1 MYKLASGVERRRC
14 VSMVESSAGDRAYY
28 FLLATVY
35 YNVLSGSVFGIL
47 EKVLANPKAFFQYA
61 AHVLPRV
68 SNYFIMLLFGMF
80 AEVGMILVQACVT
93 PLREHF
99 EYGTFI
105 FPFFKVLPRIWFVFT
120 VMLLY
125 AIIQPVTSWVALA
138 FFVVARPIFRRVFAA
153 HSETYPAV
161 AGEGEFLVGFF

>member
-80 AEVGMILVQACVT
+80 AEVKTEPRGDPTAERWKCK
-93 PLREHF
+93 
-99 EYGTFI
+99 
-105 FPFFKVLPRIWFVFT
+105 KVAKVP
-120 VMLLY
+120 
-125 AIIQPVTSWVALA
+125 
-138 FFVVARPIFRRVFAA
+138 
-153 HSETYPAV
+153 
-161 AGEGEFLVGFF
+161 